1 MSPVLL
7 WVFAHLVKHS
17 ELIPSTFHDFTAIS
31 WIQGKTEGMTLQT
44 AGPRKFMEIPGY
56 YLTLLYSLFQT
67 PLPELPPSS
76 LLYSVSLVF
85 HRVWFFVAQSSYS
98 CNRYEINSSQCFFCN
113 LRGFQACP
121 PLSSTHLTLCPE
133 ERLVHLGLSQQ
144 RYRSAKLAHLPFLV
158 NLWEKGIAAQL
169 QSSCE
174 MGHSVGFNCLT
185 GSALLG
191 FFLKGT
197 VVT

>member
-1 MSPVLL
+1 MILLPYLGFRGKLKEWLFRQLVQGNSWKSLDIILHYCIPFSKLLCLNCHPVP
-7 WVFAHLVKHS
+7 FC
-17 ELIPSTFHDFTAIS
+17 IQFHWCFT
-31 WIQGKTEGMTLQT
+31 G
-44 AGPRKFMEIPGY
+44 FD
-56 YLTLLYSLFQT
+56 
-67 PLPELPPSS
+67 S
-76 LLYSVSLVF
+76 LLHKAALG
-85 HRVWFFVAQSSYS
+85 

-191 FFLKGT
+191 FFLKWT